1 MQFGCV
7 SKKVTLRPIDLMED
21 ERIKWG
27 CSFIGC
33 PSYIELM
40 EYRLKQQKLQNE
52 EKYLPKTFLKVLERD
67 DPGMILR
74 CISLIPEPLRKKP
87 ILVLAGKEDKLVPWT
102 ACETF
107 IAKLGEE
114 NPNLNVIR
122 YDGVG
127 HEVNHPG
134 MLGDFRAWAL
144 QFILISA
151 DINAKLSSVKI

>member
-1 MQFGCV
+1 M
-7 SKKVTLRPIDLMED
+7 LMED

-40 EYRLKQQKLQNE
+40 EYRLKQQNLPNE
-52 EKYLPKTFLKVLERD
+52 EKYLPKTFLDVLERD

-74 CISLIPEPLRKKP
+74 RTTVIPDALRKKSV
-87 ILVLAGKEDKLVPWT
+87 LVLAGKDDKLVPWV

-107 IAKLGEE
+107 IAKLEEE
-114 NPNLNVIR
+114 NPHLKVIR

-127 HEVNHPG
+127 HEVNHPA
-134 MLGDFRAWAL
+134 MLADFKSWTM
-144 QFILISA
+144 QFIPTPGGI
-151 DINAKLSSVKI
+151 DAKLSSVKI

>member
-1 MQFGCV
+1 
-7 SKKVTLRPIDLMED
+7 MED
-21 ERIKWG
+21 ERIKWA

-40 EYRLKQQKLQNE
+40 EYRLKQQNLPNV

-74 CISLIPEPLRKKP
+74 RTGAIPEPLRKKP
-87 ILVLAGKEDKLVPWT
+87 VLVLAGKEDRLVPWA

-107 IAKLGEE
+107 IAKLEKV
-114 NPNLNVIR
+114 NPDLKVIR

-127 HEVNHPG
+127 HEVNHPS
-134 MLGDFRAWAL
+134 MLAEFKSWIL
-144 QFILISA
+144 HFIPTSR
-151 DINAKLSSVKI
+151 DIDAKLSPVRI